1 VKSNKTNKGRFG
13 TKDFNGIPRV
23 VMLSEDYKKLSG
35 NAVKLLMAM
44 IHQYRG
50 NNNGNL
56 HAAYG
61 GMSDWGFNS
70 KQTLSNA
77 IKALLHSGLI
87 MKTRQGRFAN
97 PGGVCSLY
105 AIMWQPIDDCPG
117 KQLEAKPTITPPRK
131 FTMEQNK

>member
-1 VKSNKTNKGRFG
+1 MRSNKTKKGRFS
-13 TKDFNGIPRV
+13 TRDFNGIPRV
-23 VMLSEDYKKLSG
+23 VMLSEDYRRLPG

-44 IHQYRG
+44 VHQYRG
-50 NNNGNL
+50 SNNGDL
-56 HAAYG
+56 HAAYSV
-61 GMSDWGFNS
+61 MSDWGFNS

-77 IKALLHSGLI
+77 LQVLLNAGLI
-87 MKTRQGRFAN
+87 MKTRQGRFTN

-105 AIMWQPIDDCPG
+105 AITWQPIDDCRG